1 MSSLPAEDRLHA
13 LDAVRAFALLLG
25 IAFHA
30 AMSFIP
36 GMPPIVWAIA
46 DNSPSSS
53 LASLAF
59 VAHIFRMSLFFLI
72 AGFFARLL
80 LQRRGTRGFW
90 SNRLRRILVPL
101 IVGWL
106 ILFPAIAAVWT
117 WGISETF
124 AGAGPPP
131 AMPTPPPGWFPL
143 THLWF
148 LYELLLLYVAV
159 LVLRRA
165 VIAIDG
171 GGRIRAFVDTLVRGS
186 LRGYWA
192 ALLLGLP
199 LAACLYSLDFWVF
212 FQSIPTPDSSLLP
225 QLAPSVGFGT
235 AFIFGWLIHRQLQ
248 VLSQI
253 QQRWLGHLVIALAA
267 TAVCLWIIGSRPVLT
282 PVPAG
287 NERLVFAL
295 SLCVALWGWVFAITG
310 IGLRF
315 FSSASPARR
324 YVADS
329 SYWLYLAHLPI
340 VAALQVL
347 VAKWPLHWS
356 VKYPLV
362 LAASFAIL
370 FASYHY
376 LVRPTGLGGFL
387 NGRKY
392 PRRSKA
398 LATPSGERTAPALP
412 DGPVAELIGA
422 TKRYGKV
429 IALDG
434 VDLQVKRGELLAVLG
449 PNGAGKSTAIGLW
462 LGLIQP
468 DSGAATLGGG
478 SPLDVDRRRKV
489 GVMMQEVELPR
500 DLRVRE
506 LIALTASYYL
516 DPLTPRE
523 AMELTRT
530 TALADRLY
538 GKLSG
543 GQKRQVQFALAV
555 CGRPEVLFLDEPTVG
570 LDVQARET
578 MWATINELIHQGC
591 SIVLTTHY
599 LEEAEALADRVVVLA
614 KSRVIASGSVDEMR
628 SIVSRKQITCQSSLS
643 ADEIRAWPGVV
654 EVIHDTNRLRITA
667 VDAEGVVR
675 QLLASDPALR
685 SLEVRQAGLTEA
697 FTHLTQEAA

>member
-1 MSSLPAEDRLHA
+1 MSTPDRLHA

-30 AMSFIP
+30 AISFIP
-36 GMPPIVWAIA
+36 GMPPVVWAIA
-46 DNSPSSS
+46 DNSPSSG
-53 LASLAF
+53 LAAAAF
-59 VAHIFRMSLFFLI
+59 VAHIFRMSLFFFI

-90 SNRLRRILVPL
+90 TNRLKRILVPL
-101 IVGWL
+101 LVGWL
-106 ILFPAIAAVWT
+106 VLFPAIGLVWY
-117 WGISETF
+117 WGILETF
-124 AGAGPPP
+124 GNAIPPRPQNMPAAPAGA
-131 AMPTPPPGWFPL
+131 FPL

-148 LYELLLLYVAV
+148 LYQLLLIYAAV
-159 LVLRRA
+159 LLVRRA
-165 VIAIDG
+165 VIALDG
-171 GGRIRAFVDTLVRGS
+171 AGHIRAFADRVVRGS
-186 LRGYWA
+186 LKGYWA

-199 LAACLYSLDFWVF
+199 VAACLYSLNTMWVF
-212 FQSIPTPDSSLLP
+212 FQGIPTPDSSLIP
-225 QLAPSVGFGT
+225 QLASSVGFGT
-235 AFIFGWLIHRQLQ
+235 AFVFGWLIHRQLAL
-248 VLSQI
+248 LSQL
-253 QQRWLGHLVIALAA
+253 QRRWVGHLVLAVAA
-267 TAVCLWIIGSRPVLT
+267 TAACLWIIGSRPVLT
-282 PVPAG
+282 PVPPG
-287 NERLVFAL
+287 NERIAFVLAF
-295 SLCVALWGWVFAITG
+295 SVALWSWVLAITG

-315 FSSASPARR
+315 FSEASARVR

-340 VAALQVL
+340 VAAFQVL

-370 FASYHY
+370 FASYHF
-376 LVRPTGLGGFL
+376 LVRPTWLGEFL

-392 PRRSKA
+392 PRRSPPPVRE
-398 LATPSGERTAPALP
+398 TDTRAPAATG
-412 DGPVAELIGA
+412 GPVAELVHA
-422 TKRYGKV
+422 TKRYGKTV
-429 IALDG
+429 ALDD
-434 VDLQVKRGELLAVLG
+434 VDLQVNRGELLAVLG

-468 DSGAATLGGG
+468 DSGTATLGGG
-478 SPLDVDRRRKV
+478 SPLDVDHRRKL

-500 DLRVRE
+500 ELRVRE
-506 LIALTASYYL
+506 LIALTTSYYV
-516 DPLTPRE
+516 DPLTPQQ

-530 TALADRLY
+530 TPLAERLY

-555 CGRPEVLFLDEPTVG
+555 CGRPDLLFLDEPTVG
-570 LDVQARET
+570 LDVQAREA

-614 KSRVIASGSVDEMR
+614 KSRVIASGTVEEMR
-628 SIVSRKQITCQSSLS
+628 SVVSCKQITCRSDLS

-667 VDAEGVVR
+667 KDAEDVVR
-675 QLLASDPALR
+675 RLLASDPALR
-685 SLEVRQAGLTEA
+685 NLEVRQAGLSEA
-697 FTHLTQEAA
+697 FTQLTQEAA